1 MINIVVVGLGHIA
14 NRHIDAIESTTGLT
28 LYGVCDVNDK
38 ALNALE
44 TDAKKFVLFQD
55 VLDDDLVDVVAL
67 TTPSWLHHSMTLD
80 SLAAD
85 KLVLCE
91 KPLALSSANV
101 NDIIQQ
107 SLDSTT
113 PVWVVL
119 QQRYAPAVQYLQ
131 SLLTPE
137 GIGTPYLVQMNC
149 LWNRGKHYFDSPWK
163 GQKAMDGGALFNQF
177 SHYIDLVTYLFG
189 TVYSVSCIT
198 RNFNHPYIDF
208 EDSGVAHFTMESGAL
223 VTLNYSTSAWG
234 QNFEN
239 AITVLGSAGNIKLTG
254 AGLTEIESN
263 TAKELPAM
271 DTDALSGHAKVYD
284 EVVKY
289 FWAGDCDLPVAM
301 ESKHTTRIIEALY
314 ESAETHREVIV

>member
-1 MINIVVVGLGHIA
+1 MI
-14 NRHIDAIESTTGLT
+14 
-28 LYGVCDVNDK
+28 
-38 ALNALE
+38 
-44 TDAKKFVLFQD
+44 
-55 VLDDDLVDVVAL
+55 
-67 TTPSWLHHSMTLD
+67 LD
-80 SLAAD
+80 SLSLD
-85 KLVLCE
+85 KIVLCE
-91 KPLALSSANV
+91 KPLALTSSHV
-101 NDIIQQ
+101 NEIIQY
-107 SLDSTT
+107 SLDSTI
-113 PVWVVL
+113 PVRVVL

-137 GIGTPYLVQMNC
+137 GIGTPYLVQINC
-149 LWNRGKHYFDSPWK
+149 LWNRGKDYFDSPWK
-163 GQKAMDGGALFNQF
+163 GQRDKDGGALFNQF

-189 TVYSVSCIT
+189 NVYSVSCIT

-254 AGLTEIESN
+254 AGLTEVVSN

-271 DTDALSGHAKVYD
+271 DTEALSGHAKVYD
-284 EVVKY
+284 EMVKY
-289 FWAGDCDLPVAM
+289 FWTGDCDLPVAM